1 MTHIYSNHE
10 LKAWEGLIELIK
22 LARQEHYESCCKEVW
37 VRSKSRHIH
46 GSTFTQRTANYISND
61 IIKGPTPGSG
71 NTGCSYIREKK
82 GIQLVSSQ
90 KLDVKNST
98 DTHHVYL

>member
-1 MTHIYSNHE
+1 MSLIYSKHE
-10 LKAWEGLIELIK
+10 LKTCERFIKSIK

-37 VRSKSRHIH
+37 VSSKSRYIH
-46 GSTFTQRTANYISND
+46 DSIFAQRIANYISNY

-82 GIQLVSSQ
+82 CHTVTVSSL
-90 KLDVKNST
+90 KLVKNRVN
-98 DTHHVYL
+98 THHVYL